1 MTLITGTP
9 SVSDQH
15 DVTLGEVYRRLGDID
30 ERHGGSLER
39 IDSHLGALNSKVA
52 THERMH
58 AEGNIRIAN
67 VEREIFGAKRDREER
82 ISTAAAAATKD
93 GIVITVPMDVKTLT
107 ALVLTVAALIMAW
120 LKTAGR

>member
-1 MTLITGTP
+1 MT
-9 SVSDQH
+9 DHH

-30 ERHGGSLER
+30 ERHGGSLDR
-39 IDSHLGALNSKVA
+39 IDVHLGALNSKVA

-67 VEREIFGAKRDREER
+67 VEREIYGAKRDREER
-82 ISTAAAAATKD
+82 KAAADAKTD
-93 GIVITVPMDVKTLT
+93 GITINVPMDVKTLT
-107 ALVLTVAALIMAW
+107 AIVLTFAALLMAW